1 MPMRAIV
8 CPDYGP
14 PEILTV
20 EQKDVPEPGPGQVL
34 VEHKAWGINYV
45 DVLMCAGGYQLKPPV
60 PFIPGLEAAGDVVA
74 LGTGV
79 DGIAVG
85 DRVMTSGRPGV
96 FAEFCALEKS
106 QVHSLPSTF
115 DYAEGAAFR
124 SAYMTAW
131 NALTHGGNLQAGEVL
146 LVHGAA
152 GGVGLAAV
160 HIGRLLGAMV
170 IATAGSDDK
179 LAVVKA
185 QGADHVINY
194 SDPTVLRE
202 AVKGLTDGRGADVIY
217 DPVGGQVAEESLR
230 CMNYGCRVIYIG
242 FTGGAPVNIRSNL
255 LLIKGATA
263 VGFRA
268 GEIGRRIPG
277 LNEKTIATLYTLA
290 EQGRLRPHISHRL
303 EWPNIQAA
311 MRPIEDRSVIGKV
324 VMTR

>member
-1 MPMRAIV
+1 MRAIV

-20 EQKDVPEPGPGQVL
+20 EDRPMPDPGPGQVL
-34 VEHKAWGINYV
+34 VQHKAWGINYV

-60 PFIPGLEAAGDVVA
+60 PFVPGLEACGDVVA
-74 LGTGV
+74 VGAGV
-79 DGIAVG
+79 ENFRIG

-96 FAEFCALEKS
+96 FCEYYAADAGEA
-106 QVHSLPSTF
+106 HWLPSTF

-131 NALTHGGNLQAGEVL
+131 NALTHGGRLEAGDVL

-160 HIGRLLGAMV
+160 HVGRLLGACV
-170 IATAGSDDK
+170 IATAGSDEK
-179 LAVVKA
+179 LAVVKE

-194 SDPTVLRE
+194 TNTDLRE

-217 DPVGGQVAEESLR
+217 DPVGGDVAEQSLR
-230 CMNYGCRVIYIG
+230 CMNYGCRVVYIG
-242 FTGGAPVNIRSNL
+242 FTGGDPVSIRSNL

-277 LNEKTIATLYTLA
+277 LNEKTIATLITLA
-290 EQGRLRPHISHRL
+290 EQGRLRPHISHRIP
-303 EWPNIQAA
+303 WPDVQAA
-311 MRPIEDRSVIGKV
+311 MRPIQERTVIGKA
-324 VMTR
+324 VMVA

>member
-1 MPMRAIV
+1 MRAIV

-20 EQKDVPEPGPGQVL
+20 EEQPDPTPGPGQV
-34 VEHKAWGINYV
+34 VVQHKAWGINYV
-45 DVLMCAGGYQLKPPV
+45 DVLMCAGGYQHKPEV
-60 PFIPGLEAAGDVVA
+60 PFVPGLEACGDVVA
-74 LGTGV
+74 LGEGV
-79 DGIAVG
+79 DSFKVG

-96 FAEFCALEKS
+96 FCELFVADLE
-106 QVHSLPSTF
+106 QAHHLPSTF

-131 NALTHGGNLQAGEVL
+131 NALTHGGRLQAGEVL

-160 HIGRLLGAMV
+160 HVGKLLGAFV
-170 IATAGSDDK
+170 IATAGTDEK

-185 QGADHVINY
+185 QGADEVINY
-194 SDPTVLRE
+194 TTTELRDV
-202 AVKGLTDGRGADVIY
+202 VKGMTNGRGADVIY
-217 DPVGGQVAEESLR
+217 DPVGGDIAEQSLR
-230 CMNYGCRVIYIG
+230 CMNYGCRVVYIG
-242 FTGGAPVNIRSNL
+242 FTGGPPVSVRSNL

-277 LNEKTIATLYTLA
+277 LNEQTVATLNQLA
-290 EQGRLRPHISHRL
+290 EQGRLRPHISHRIK
-303 EWPNIQAA
+303 WPDIQAA
-311 MRPIEDRSVIGKV
+311 MRPIQDRAVVGKAIMV
-324 VMTR
+324 A